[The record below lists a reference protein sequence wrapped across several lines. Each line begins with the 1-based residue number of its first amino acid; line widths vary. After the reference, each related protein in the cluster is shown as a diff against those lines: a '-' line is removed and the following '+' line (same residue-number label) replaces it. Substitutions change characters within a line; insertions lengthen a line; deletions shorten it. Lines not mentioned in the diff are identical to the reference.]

1 MADTLWIWILL
12 NILETGIY
20 IALILGM
27 MPDIRSLGKAERLT
41 AILIFALMAVLSGAR
56 QRIGSLFSPLAYF
69 YSIFILITG
78 TFLIYRRQLCLI
90 IGTVLTYCSL
100 TMLTVYLTVF
110 FLSAIQTKN
119 AYSGIYRFFGENINE
134 SFSVVRG
141 VVLAVSLIIVWRLN
155 HHDVRRQSR
164 EYRIVLLAA
173 GIVLSA
179 LVLEYQNLLEYGVMY
194 SAADIPAV
202 KAVLRDSMLSMITS
216 LVLLAVL
223 GTLYLKNRRIKDENS
238 MLVLKE
244 EMERQKYEELNTA
257 VNRNRELVHDTK
269 NHYLVIS
276 EYVRNKEYEKLNKYL
291 EDIKNDF
298 VRTAPGIYT
307 GNQILDLILSQK
319 RIAAEKKGIP
329 FEMQVMPLSEL
340 PFEER
345 EICALFGNLLD
356 NAIEACD
363 RMDDGKVI
371 KIKIE
376 QKNQMLLFE
385 IKNSVN
391 EEPKKKRGSFPTWK
405 KDRSLH
411 GYGLKSVERIVESHE
426 GIISYEMQDKL
437 FTVRVTFFELE

>member
-69 YSIFILITG
+69 YTIFILITG

-119 AYSGIYRFFGENINE
+119 AYSGIYGFFGENINE
-134 SFSVVRG
+134 SFSFVRG

-155 HHDVRRQSR
+155 HHDVRRQAC

-223 GTLYLKNRRIKDENS
+223 GTLYLKNRRIDPFSKKKAGQYSLGMRERLGIAQAIMEDPDLLILDEPFNG
-238 MLVLKE
+238 LDKRGADEVCDLLD
-244 EMERQKYEELNTA
+244 ELRARGKTILIAAHNMP
-257 VNRNRELVHDTK
+257 EIEYLCDT
-269 NHYLVIS
+269 IS
-276 EYVRNKEYEKLNKYL
+276 EMDAGRLTQ
-291 EDIKNDF
+291 IK
-298 VRTAPGIYT
+298 
-307 GNQILDLILSQK
+307 
-319 RIAAEKKGIP
+319 
-329 FEMQVMPLSEL
+329 
-340 PFEER
+340 
-345 EICALFGNLLD
+345 
-356 NAIEACD
+356 
-363 RMDDGKVI
+363 
-371 KIKIE
+371 
-376 QKNQMLLFE
+376 
-385 IKNSVN
+385 
-391 EEPKKKRGSFPTWK
+391 
-405 KDRSLH
+405 
-411 GYGLKSVERIVESHE
+411 
-426 GIISYEMQDKL
+426 
-437 FTVRVTFFELE
+437 